1 MSRAAANPTL
11 AAMLSRMARVGVVA
25 ICATALIGA
34 TGTGIAGA
42 SPRAGKSVI
51 GGTPASIQQYPYVAA
66 VLTPTTLCTGT
77 VISSTRVLTAGHCVG
92 NPQTMT
98 VRTGSPS
105 AFAGGETL
113 GVSSVAFAPGFAHQ
127 FENDLAILTLSSPTS
142 ATPIQVADP
151 AEDAAYTRTGATLS
165 VAGFGNRNPLLTAK
179 PQIGVLTATNVS
191 VRFCPLPAWAICDS
205 GHKAGIAFRRLRH
218 RKTKRATVKATVCS
232 GDSGGPLVANT
243 PAGPRLVG
251 TAEASTGP
259 PSKRNPFFFV
269 ICGLKGYPSVH
280 TRSAIYSDFIRAN
293 LGP

>member
-1 MSRAAANPTL
+1 M
-11 AAMLSRMARVGVVA
+11 A
-25 ICATALIGA
+25 ICATALIGGIGA
-34 TGTGIAGA
+34 GTAGA

-51 GGTPASIQQYPYVAA
+51 GGTQASIQQYPYVAA

-98 VRTGSPS
+98 VRTQSPS

-127 FENDLAILTLSSPTS
+127 FENDLAILTLSTPTS

-165 VAGFGNRNPLLTAK
+165 VAGFGNRNPLLIAK

-205 GHKAGIAFRRLRH
+205 GPKAGTAFRRLR
-218 RKTKRATVKATVCS
+218 RKKVKRATVKATVCS

-280 TRSAIYSDFIRAN
+280 TRSALYSDFIRAN